1 MGIVLSPG
9 SCTLYV
15 DGKQKVA
22 QNMLII
28 YAYAYIISLILYND
42 VLDDGAGNASITER
56 REQGNCLKRTSILRQ
71 EDEEEN
77 RHNFYRAPGH
87 TGPDG
92 RMR

>member
-28 YAYAYIISLILYND
+28 YAYAYIISLILYDD

-56 REQGNCLKRTSILRQ
+56 REQGGLSE
-71 EDEEEN
+71 EDI
-77 RHNFYRAPGH
+77 APAARG
-87 TGPDG
+87 
-92 RMR
+92 